1 MQEDPITQRERQ
13 QVEDYA
19 NKVHLIIEDFPSRD
33 EVQELFDKVE
43 RLILAHTHSSG
54 AAGSPTGTGVAV
66 GEMKLQ
72 LNPATSKAV
81 EGKRAVQ
88 KIAANMEIKLPTIV

>member
-1 MQEDPITQRERQ
+1 
-13 QVEDYA
+13 
-19 NKVHLIIEDFPSRD
+19 
-33 EVQELFDKVE
+33 
-43 RLILAHTHSSG
+43 
-54 AAGSPTGTGVAV
+54 
-66 GEMKLQ
+66 MKLQ